1 MSKRLAEDHSA
12 AKNIARLLNGSD
24 YISVDVDSVETNIV
38 IFTLTESAPCTV
50 LELLTELKE
59 EHGVLMIP
67 FRAGI
72 RAVTHF
78 DVSYDQCTRAA
89 AAVLSV
95 LDGIAKEGKGA
106 RTSGGPAAI
115 GAYG

>member
-12 AKNIARLLNGSD
+12 AKNIAMLLNASD

-50 LELLTELKE
+50 MELLTELKE

-72 RAVTHF
+72 RAVAHF
-78 DVSYDQCTRAA
+78 DVSYDQCTQAA
-89 AAVLSV
+89 EAVLSV
-95 LDGIAKEGKGA
+95 LDRMASEGKGA
-106 RTSGGPAAI
+106 QTSVGAEAI
-115 GAYG
+115 GPYG